1 MRADSRKLFN
11 RVSSIVSLLLVGS
24 FLLTACGG
32 SSKNPTTAPTGTSA
46 AAVSTASETAIA
58 SAIANATGSPVVPQ
72 LQPVTEL
79 APPVPQDGGSQQ
91 GALQN
96 ATLTYQLSSDLI
108 SGDPG
113 VDSYGEIYTLVF
125 LPLLSLTPDNKIAQA
140 GAQNMQVSQDGKTYT
155 FKLNKTVYSDGT
167 PVKAS
172 DYAYALQRVCDP
184 KVNGT
189 YSSVLFAI
197 DGCEKW
203 RNADLTSTS
212 QSDLDQ
218 MQQTVQNSIK
228 AVDDTTLQIQL
239 QFQAGYFPYAL
250 TLFCSEPVRK
260 DMVDKGG
267 DNWWKDPSTFIGNG
281 PFKVTKYVPNQEW
294 DLAPNPYFTFGKPG
308 VSKFVFK
315 IIQTPATALLAYQNG
330 ELDIDGID
338 SAQFGQVKD
347 DATLSK
353 ELLQTVNP
361 STFWISL
368 DVADPPFNNP
378 KVRQAFA
385 YAMNRDQYIQQVNNG
400 AGEVAGSLLY
410 KGIPGYQTTYQQ
422 SFDAAKAK
430 QLLSDAGYANG
441 NGFPT
446 VQFLYDN
453 SNDVRKKEAVFWANQ
468 FKQVLNVNI
477 VPTAMD
483 PVELGKLVNQKS
495 DQVKMTAGVW
505 YQDYPSA
512 QDWLS
517 LLFGNNSGLSPRG
530 WNDPKFND
538 LVNKGDSQ
546 LPDQATTY
554 YEQADAYLS
563 ENGPALFFEHSVD
576 LTLIKPY
583 VKGYAAQ
590 SGQTY
595 GFYYNL
601 VFDPGALY
609 EVQH

>member
-1 MRADSRKLFN
+1 MRSPANGLIARISPVISL
-11 RVSSIVSLLLVGS
+11 IVIASMMLA
-24 FLLTACGG
+24 ACGG
-32 SSKNPTTAPTGTSA
+32 GKSSTTAPQSSA
-46 AAVSTASETAIA
+46 AAASTVGVTEQATAKAIA
-58 SAIANATGSPVVPQ
+58 SATGSPVVPQ
-72 LQPVTEL
+72 LQTVTEL
-79 APPVPQDGGSQQ
+79 APPVPQDGGSQP
-91 GALQN
+91 GAIPN
-96 ATLTYQLSSDLI
+96 ATFTYQLPQDLI

-140 GAQNMQVSQDGKTYT
+140 GAQSMQVSADGKTYT
-155 FKLNKTVYSDGT
+155 FKMNKTVYSDGT
-167 PVKAS
+167 QVKAS

-184 KVNGT
+184 KVNAT

-203 RNADLTSTS
+203 READPSTTS
-212 QSDLDQ
+212 QSDLTQ
-218 MQQTVQNSIK
+218 MQQTVENAIK
-228 AVDDTTLQIQL
+228 AVDDSTLTIQL
-239 QFQAGYFPYAL
+239 QFSAGYFPYVL
-250 TLFCSEPVRK
+250 TLFLSEPVRK
-260 DMVDKGG
+260 DLVEKGG
-267 DNWWKDPSTFIGNG
+267 TDWWKNPDYYIGNG

-294 DLAPNPYFTFGKPG
+294 DLEPNPHFAFGKPG
-308 VSKFVFK
+308 ISKFIFK

-330 ELDIDGID
+330 ELDADSIDT
-338 SAQFGQVKD
+338 AQFGQVKD
-347 DATLSK
+347 DPTLSK
-353 ELLQTVNP
+353 QLLQMINP

-385 YAMNRDQYIQQVNNG
+385 FAMNREQYIQQVNNG

-410 KGIPGYQTTYQQ
+410 NGIPGYQTQYQQ

-430 QLLSDAGYANG
+430 QLLSDAGYPNG

-446 VQFLYDN
+446 VNFDYDN

-505 YQDYPSA
+505 YQDYPDA

-517 LLFGNNSGLSPRG
+517 LLFGNNSGLAPRG
-530 WNDPKFND
+530 WNDQKFND
-538 LVNKGDSQ
+538 LVNKGDS
-546 LPDQATTY
+546 LTPDQATTY
-554 YEQADAYLS
+554 YQQADAYLS
-563 ENGPALFFEHSVD
+563 ENGPALFFEHSVSQ
-576 LTLIKPY
+576 TLIKPY
-583 VKGYAAQ
+583 VKGYAQ
-590 SGQTY
+590 QNGQTY

-601 VFDPGALY
+601 VFDPGAIY